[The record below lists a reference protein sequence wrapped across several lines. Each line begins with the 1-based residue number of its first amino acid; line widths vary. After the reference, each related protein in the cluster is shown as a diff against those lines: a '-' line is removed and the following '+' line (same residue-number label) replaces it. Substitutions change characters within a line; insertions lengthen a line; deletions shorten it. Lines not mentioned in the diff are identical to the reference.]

1 MTIKAEKHKRTFLL
15 CFAVMLLSVCMATVS
30 NAAAVEW
37 NSGIIT
43 LPNGEIASAGRVTGL
58 AFITGALGT
67 ANSLW
72 GVSAYDLY
80 VASKTDSPLSNVP
93 ISVWDK
99 GDTWMRTGTSDANGR
114 VVISDGISGLSEFAT
129 ILYTCVVDNQEYY
142 MAVDGGFNQTS
153 YLLEIYHR
161 TNNLASYGTWVVGNS
176 IPEPTSGLL
185 LIIGLSALALRR
197 KNQDVRMKRRITN
210 EP

>member
-1 MTIKAEKHKRTFLL
+1 MMIINAEKHKRIFLL
-15 CFAVMLLSVCMATVS
+15 RFAVVLLSACMVTVS

-37 NSGIIT
+37 SSGIIK
-43 LPNGEIASAGRVTGL
+43 LPNGETASAGNVTGL

-72 GVSAYDLY
+72 DIGAYDLY
-80 VASKTDSPLSNVP
+80 VASKTESPLSNIP

-99 GDTWMRTGTSDANGR
+99 GDTWTRTGTSDANGR

-129 ILYTCVVDNQEYY
+129 ILYTCVVGGREYY

-153 YLLEIYHR
+153 WLLEIYHR
-161 TNNLASYGTWVVGNS
+161 TDNLASYGTWAVGDP
-176 IPEPTSGLL
+176 IPEPTCGLL
-185 LIIGLSALALRR
+185 LLVGISILALTRHKNTNR
-197 KNQDVRMKRRITN
+197 K
-210 EP
+210 